1 MLTMRVPQKPPDF
14 ASLMRRI
21 TADQE
26 RLHRVVTTTAGRADD
41 RYLHWDELRHREA
54 PDGLTH
60 EEWWVAEK
68 LSRITSAQLIPLRDA
83 SQAPFRYSVPATVHE
98 LLHRIDLGAGGK
110 VGMPAQITTPETR
123 DQYYVASL
131 IEEAITSS
139 QLEGASTTRQVAK
152 EMLRTGRAPTDRSER
167 MILNNYRAM
176 QAIRRHK
183 DAPLS
188 SDLLF
193 EIHHSVTHGT
203 LDDDTAAGRLRHPDE
218 RINVV
223 DQRDGIVL
231 HTPPPAG
238 ELTARLDAMCAFAN
252 AEGRD
257 ANPFL
262 HPVLRSIILHFWLAY
277 DHPFVDGNGRTAR
290 ALFYWSMLRRGY
302 WLVEFLTI
310 SQIIRRAPA
319 KYSRAFLHTETDDN
333 DLTYFIQ
340 YHLEVLD
347 RALEALH
354 EYIARKT
361 EQRQHL
367 ESVVLGLADL
377 NHRQRALLGHALR
390 HPNYRYTIEGHRMW
404 HGVVYQT
411 ARADLL
417 ELTDQKLLDAR
428 KAKNRWHFTARPD
441 LERRLSETAER

>member
-1 MLTMRVPQKPPDF
+1 MRLPRKPP
-14 ASLMRRI
+14 ALVSLMQRI
-21 TADQE
+21 TADEE
-26 RLHRVVTTTAGRADD
+26 RLNRFVTTAAGRVSD
-41 RYLHWDELRHREA
+41 RYLHWDEMRHRRA
-54 PDGLTH
+54 PHGLTH

-68 LSRITSAQLIPLRDA
+68 ITRMVSAQPVPLRDA
-83 SQAPFRYSVPATVHE
+83 SQTPFRYSMPATVQE
-98 LLHRIDLGAGGK
+98 LLHRIDLGAGGR
-110 VGMPAQITTPETR
+110 VGVPSQIISPETR

-152 EMLRTGRAPTDRSER
+152 EMLRTGRAPADRSER

-176 QAIRRHK
+176 QAIRHHR

-188 SDLLF
+188 PDLLL
-193 EIHHSVTHGT
+193 EIQHSVTRGT
-203 LDDDTAAGRLRHPDE
+203 LDDDTGAGRLRRPDE

-223 DQRDGIVL
+223 DQRDGVVL

-238 ELTARLDAMCAFAN
+238 ELPERVQAMCDFAN
-252 AEGRD
+252 DTGGHAQ
-257 ANPFL
+257 PFL
-262 HPVLRSIILHFWLAY
+262 HPVVRSITLHFWLAY

-290 ALFYWSMLRRGY
+290 ALFYWSMLRHGY

-319 KYSRAFLHTETDDN
+319 KYARAFLYTETDDN
-333 DLTYFIQ
+333 DLTYFIA
-340 YHLEVLD
+340 YHLGVLD
-347 RALEALH
+347 RALAALN
-354 EYIARKT
+354 EYVARKT

-377 NHRQRALLGHALR
+377 NHRQRALLSHALR
-390 HPNYRYTIEGHRMW
+390 HPNYRYTIEEHRMW

-417 ELTDQKLLDAR
+417 ELADLELLDAR
-428 KAKNRWHFTARPD
+428 KIRNRWHFTPGHD
-441 LERRLSETAER
+441 LERRLAPRR